1 MQIGE
6 RLREAREARD
16 LSLDDLQEMTKIQKR
31 YLVAIEQ
38 DDFHALPGKF
48 YARAFIKEYALT
60 VGLDPVEVLEGF
72 DEDSIQTKEEE
83 SVQYSRMERSKRP
96 REARGSSILSFLPT
110 VIVIILVIGI
120 VFVAW
125 TLYQKALNKSEAP
138 VDNPADDEIIRNVD
152 EDDDK
157 DKTGADKEGEQDK
170 GKDTDK
176 EEEEASTEGEFSVDE
191 QGTGASPL
199 STMDFMYN
207 NDKVEVT
214 FEVEQASYVALQA
227 EDESYL
233 QEGTLEEGT
242 ETDPID
248 VSDEERIYLN
258 IGNTSG
264 VKVFINGV
272 EMEYPVDPT
281 SGVHQKIWVNLKKAD

>member
-16 LSLDDLQEMTKIQKR
+16 LSLDDIQEMTKIQKR

-48 YARAFIKEYALT
+48 YARAFIKEYALM
-60 VGLDPVEVLEGF
+60 VELDPAEVLEGF
-72 DEDSIQTKEEE
+72 DESSIQTEEEE

-96 REARGSSILSFLPT
+96 RDAKGTSILSFLPT

-125 TLYQKALNKSEAP
+125 TLYQKALNKSEEP
-138 VDNPADDEIIRNVD
+138 VDNPSDDEIIRNVD
-152 EDDDK
+152 EDK
-157 DKTGADKEGEQDK
+157 DKADEEDK
-170 GKDTDK
+170 NADNQEDEEKDADE
-176 EEEEASTEGEFSVDE
+176 EEEEASEDEFSVE
-191 QGTGASPL
+191 EEGSGSSPL
-199 STMDFMYN
+199 STMDFTYGG
-207 NDKVEVT
+207 DKVEVT
-214 FEVEQASYVALQA
+214 FEVEQSAYVALQA

-233 QEGTLEEGT
+233 QEGTLEEGS

-248 VSDEERIYLN
+248 VSDEERIYFN

-264 VKVFINGV
+264 VKVFLNDV
-272 EMEYPVDPT
+272 EMKYPVDPST
-281 SGVHQKIWVNLKKAD
+281 SVHQKIWVNLKKAD